1 MNYNPLIDIAILSL
15 FLVPVAIIALKGENK
30 TGATLAS
37 REVVYRHQMERRVR
51 MGLESGSLL

>member
-30 TGATLAS
+30 TGATLTRRKAII
-37 REVVYRHQMERRVR
+37 RHQMDRNIR
-51 MGLESGSLL
+51 MEEMK

>member
-1 MNYNPLIDIAILSL
+1 MNYNPLIDLLVIGIPLGMIA
-15 FLVPVAIIALKGENK
+15 FLAFKGENK

-51 MGLESGSLL
+51 MGLGT

>member
-1 MNYNPLIDIAILSL
+1 MMNYNPLPDLAVFAVILAPIAYVV
-15 FLVPVAIIALKGENK
+15 FKGENK

-51 MGLESGSLL
+51 MGLGT